1 MMDGGIRFTPAP
13 RNGRPAGES
22 LAYQLG
28 RRQTSESEEGALDQK
43 SAYKLC
49 DILKL
54 HFLQL

>member
-28 RRQTSESEEGALDQK
+28 GRQTSESGEGALDQK
-43 SAYKLC
+43 STSC
-49 DILKL
+49 VTS
-54 HFLQL
+54 